1 MFHLMHVFP
10 LSWKAAPCFQM
21 VLAAHGGF
29 KTCHGWEVLVAQLL
43 IFAANYR
50 TGPIWRR
57 GSKCSRWQIVL
68 LHWGPIWAPS
78 SRFSQGSLIPALPEY
93 RKHFWFFRNFF
104 FRQRWKKAE
113 QTKYGKLNLVK
124 NISLSNKLK

>member
-78 SRFSQGSLIPALPEY
+78 SRFSQGSLSEKVCSLQTHTRPCRPGGEVAGPTVPPALTCSE
-93 RKHFWFFRNFF
+93 
-104 FRQRWKKAE
+104 
-113 QTKYGKLNLVK
+113 
-124 NISLSNKLK
+124 S